1 MVLDEDGRKFG
12 GEPTN
17 GCLSHKPRM
26 DPDRAMPSNYGEN
39 NWRHV
44 ISLDPKQ
51 ILDKDHHQ
59 SDHVSVATERE

>member
-17 GCLSHKPRM
+17 GYLSHKPRM
-26 DPDRAMPSNYGEN
+26 DPDRAMPSNYGLSSKAEN

-51 ILDKDHHQ
+51 ILDKDHRQ
-59 SDHVSVATERE
+59 SDHLR